1 MTQEQQ
7 APPQIPVTDEDF
19 AELFRRMPVAYK
31 EITIIVQERTLR
43 EQQAKI
49 EELEDKN
56 SKLLLDEFRTKGD
69 ERKKVKAV

>member
-1 MTQEQQ
+1 MTQEQ
-7 APPQIPVTDEDF
+7 APQIAVTDADWQ
-19 AELFRRMPVAYK
+19 ELLNRMPMAK
-31 EITIIVQERTLR
+31 AQITIIVQERVLR

-56 SKLLLDEFRTKGD
+56 SKLLLEEFRTKGD

>member
-49 EELEDKN
+49 EELESKN
-56 SKLLLDEFRTKGD
+56 SEFVLNEFKRKDDE
-69 ERKKVKAV
+69 KKVKAV

>member
-19 AELFRRMPVAYK
+19 AELFRRMPIAYK

-49 EELEDKN
+49 EELESKN
-56 SKLLLDEFRTKGD
+56 SEFVLDEFKRKDD
-69 ERKKVKAV
+69 EKKVKAV

>member
-7 APPQIPVTDEDF
+7 APQIPVTDEDF

-31 EITIIVQERTLR
+31 EITIIVQERALR

-49 EELEDKN
+49 EELESKN
-56 SKLLLDEFRTKGD
+56 SEFVLDEFKRKDD
-69 ERKKVKAV
+69 EKKVKAV

>member
-7 APPQIPVTDEDF
+7 APQIPVTDEDF

-56 SKLLLDEFRTKGD
+56 SKLLLEEFKRKDDE
-69 ERKKVKAV
+69 KKVKAV

>member
-49 EELEDKN
+49 EELESKN
-56 SKLLLDEFRTKGD
+56 SEFVLDEFKRKDD
-69 ERKKVKAV
+69 EKKVKAV

>member
-7 APPQIPVTDEDF
+7 APQIAVTDEDF
-19 AELFRRMPVAYK
+19 AELFRRMPIAYK

-49 EELEDKN
+49 EELESKN
-56 SKLLLDEFRTKGD
+56 SEFVLDEFKRKDD
-69 ERKKVKAV
+69 EKKVKAV

>member
-49 EELEDKN
+49 KELESKN
-56 SKLLLDEFRTKGD
+56 SEFVLDEFKRKDD
-69 ERKKVKAV
+69 EKKVKAV

>member
-7 APPQIPVTDEDF
+7 APQMTATTEDYE
-19 AELFRRMPVAYK
+19 ELFRRMPVAYK

>member
-7 APPQIPVTDEDF
+7 APPQIAVTDEDF
-19 AELFRRMPVAYK
+19 AELFRRMPIAYK

-49 EELEDKN
+49 EELESMN
-56 SKLLLDEFRTKGD
+56 SEFVLDEFKRKDD
-69 ERKKVKAV
+69 EKKVKAV

>member
-7 APPQIPVTDEDF
+7 APQIPVTDEDF

-49 EELEDKN
+49 EELESKN
-56 SKLLLDEFRTKGD
+56 SEFVLDEFKRKDD
-69 ERKKVKAV
+69 EKKVKAV

>member
-1 MTQEQQ
+1 MTQE
-7 APPQIPVTDEDF
+7 APQIAVTDEDF

-49 EELEDKN
+49 EELESKN
-56 SKLLLDEFRTKGD
+56 SEFVLDEFKRKDD
-69 ERKKVKAV
+69 EKKVKAV

>member
-7 APPQIPVTDEDF
+7 APQIPVTDEDF

-56 SKLLLDEFRTKGD
+56 GKLIMEDFKRKDDE
-69 ERKKVKAV
+69 KKVKAV

>member
-7 APPQIPVTDEDF
+7 APQIPVTDEDF

-49 EELEDKN
+49 KELESKN
-56 SKLLLDEFRTKGD
+56 SEFVLDEFKRKDD
-69 ERKKVKAV
+69 EKKVKAV

>member
-7 APPQIPVTDEDF
+7 APQIPVTDEDF

-31 EITIIVQERTLR
+31 EITIIVQDRTLR

-56 SKLLLDEFRTKGD
+56 GKLIMEDFKRKDDE
-69 ERKKVKAV
+69 KKVKAV

>member
-19 AELFRRMPVAYK
+19 AELFRRMPIAYK

-49 EELEDKN
+49 EELESKN
-56 SKLLLDEFRTKGD
+56 SEFVLNEFKRKDDE
-69 ERKKVKAV
+69 KKVKAV

>member
-7 APPQIPVTDEDF
+7 APQIPVTDVDY
-19 AELFRRMPVAYK
+19 AELFRRMPMAYAQ
-31 EITIIVQERTLR
+31 ITIIVQERVLR

-56 SKLLLDEFRTKGD
+56 SKLLLEEFRAKGA
-69 ERKKVKAV
+69 EKKKVKAV

>member
-7 APPQIPVTDEDF
+7 APQIPVTDEDF

-49 EELEDKN
+49 EDLEDRN
-56 SKLLLDEFRTKGD
+56 SKLLLEEFRTKGD